1 MSLVDT
7 KLLIDFLKKVRGFL
21 QENEITCYDD
31 LDNVFFRLFGKV
43 DFFPEPYGNLYSY
56 LDVVIDAKEHSF
68 ETISDHYTYGEAIK
82 DLNFII
88 KQIEENNIDEISNET
103 FTSKLKKVYK

>member
-43 DFFPEPYGNLYSY
+43 CSALLVRACS
-56 LDVVIDAKEHSF
+56 
-68 ETISDHYTYGEAIK
+68 
-82 DLNFII
+82 LNTA
-88 KQIEENNIDEISNET
+88 E
-103 FTSKLKKVYK
+103 KKRR